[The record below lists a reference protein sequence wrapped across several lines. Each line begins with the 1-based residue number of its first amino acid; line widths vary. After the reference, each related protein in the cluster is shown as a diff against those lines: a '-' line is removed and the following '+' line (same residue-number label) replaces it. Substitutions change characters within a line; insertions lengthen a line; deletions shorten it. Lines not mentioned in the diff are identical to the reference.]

1 MTTSDFKLKLQTR
14 NETGSKSS
22 RRMRREGKI
31 PVIIYGHQKE
41 PKQCAVEVLDWQ
53 SFKKQDTQLAKV
65 LIDNTTPPLNVLV
78 KDIQHD
84 YLAGKTLHID
94 FQEINM
100 NEEITTAVPVG
111 YTGTP
116 AGTAEGGMLSQT
128 TYEIEVSCLPG
139 NLPDSIEVDVTD
151 LELGDSLLIK
161 DIVLPENVT
170 CTEDPESTI
179 FYVSLPKAQEEP
191 EETEGEEEAEEGESE
206 GTEGTEDKKEAKA
219 TE

>member
-53 SFKKQDTQLAKV
+53 GFKKQDTQLAKI
-65 LIDNTTPPLNVLV
+65 LIDNAQKPLNVLV

-100 NEEITTAVPVG
+100 DEEITTTVAIG

-116 AGTAEGGMLSQT
+116 AGAAEGGMLSQT
-128 TYEIEVSCLPG
+128 SYEIEVSCLPA

-161 DIVLPENVT
+161 DIVMPEDVT
-170 CTEDPESTI
+170 CTEEPESTI
-179 FYVSLPKAQEEP
+179 FYVSLPKAQQET
-191 EETEGEEEAEEGESE
+191 EETEGEGEAEEGEAE
-206 GTEGTEDKKEAKA
+206 GSEDKKEAEA